1 MTGRKMSDVDLLKY
15 AIDSGILS
23 VELVKKQVAMQKRE
37 EILKKHP
44 YKRYQGRDG
53 KWYTYLPSENG
64 RKKVKSSTEEKLND
78 KIVLFYD
85 SIEKEMQE
93 KNTTIHSIFEQWIN
107 KKTVNKEIS
116 TQTTERYTVDFNK
129 YFIDVRNLP
138 VKQFDEESTE
148 RFIDDCIVK
157 NDMTSKQ
164 FANFRTVLYGIFK
177 YARRKKYVDF
187 NIVDLVTNMDV
198 SAKRFKKN
206 TKNPVEQVY
215 NSNEKEMMEKYLINN
230 LDTLNLGLLLLFK
243 SGLRVG
249 ELAALKPEDIMDYA
263 IYINRTEI
271 KYKDTEK
278 NKIVYEVR
286 DFPKS
291 EAGRRFVVIPNQ
303 YKWIIDKMMTNKGRN
318 YIFEKNGKRVRTYSF
333 RKRLRY
339 ICEAKLHM
347 IAKSPHKVRKTYG
360 TILLDGKAREST
372 ILQSMGHVD
381 LACTMDHYYYNRAS
395 IEDKRIELS
404 NIKEL

>member
-1 MTGRKMSDVDLLKY
+1 MADIQMSDTELLKY
-15 AIDSGILS
+15 AIQNGILDA
-23 VELVKKQVAMQKRE
+23 ELVKKQVEMQKRE

-44 YKRYQGRDG
+44 YKRYQGKDG
-53 KWYTYLPSENG
+53 KWYTYLPYETG

-78 KIVLFYD
+78 RVILFYD
-85 SIEKEMQE
+85 LLEKEKEE
-93 KNTTIHSIFEQWIN
+93 KNTTIYSIFKQWIN
-107 KKTVNKEIS
+107 RKAVNKEVS
-116 TQTTERYTVDFNK
+116 AQTVERYTTDFHK
-129 YFIDVRNLP
+129 YFADVKDWRINR
-138 VKQFDEESTE
+138 FDEESME
-148 RFIDDCIVK
+148 RFVDECIAK

-177 YARRKKYVDF
+177 YARKKKYIDF
-187 NIVDLVTNMDV
+187 SIVELLTNMDI

-206 TKNPVEQVY
+206 IKNPVEQVY
-215 NSNEKEMMEKYLINN
+215 DSNEKEMMEKYLVDN
-230 LDTLNLGLLLLFK
+230 LDVINLGLLLLFK
-243 SGLRVG
+243 TGLRIG
-249 ELAALKPEDIMDYA
+249 ELATLKPEDIIDYA

-271 KYKDTEK
+271 KYKDIEK

-291 EAGRRFVVIPNQ
+291 EAGQRFVVIPNQ
-303 YKWIIDKMMTNKGRN
+303 YKWIIDKMMACRGKE

-339 ICEAKLHM
+339 ICEAKLH
-347 IAKSPHKVRKTYG
+347 IVAKSPHKVRKTYG

-381 LACTMDHYYYNRAS
+381 LTCTMGHYYYNRAS
-395 IEDKRIELS
+395 IEDKRAELS
-404 NIKEL
+404 NIRDL